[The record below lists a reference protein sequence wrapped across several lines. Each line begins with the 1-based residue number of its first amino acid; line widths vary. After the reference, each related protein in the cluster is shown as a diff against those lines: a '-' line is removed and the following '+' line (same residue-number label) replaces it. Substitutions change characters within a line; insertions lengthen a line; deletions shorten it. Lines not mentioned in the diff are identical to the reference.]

1 MNAGISHRHFLE
13 RLETSVVLFDA
24 VRVVHTLYLE
34 MTWYNGEQH
43 CRILINVCNEF
54 AVVIVFLRISG
65 SVMYWEDTRSS
76 TTVS

>member
-1 MNAGISHRHFLE
+1 MRAF
-13 RLETSVVLFDA
+13 
-24 VRVVHTLYLE
+24 HTLYLE

-43 CRILINVCNEF
+43 SDNTVDLTRIHFVSDKCVQSNEF

-65 SVMYWEDTRSS
+65 SVMYWEDTKSS

>member
-1 MNAGISHRHFLE
+1 
-13 RLETSVVLFDA
+13 
-24 VRVVHTLYLE
+24 

-43 CRILINVCNEF
+43 SDNTVDLTRIHFVSDINVCDEF

-65 SVMYWEDTRSS
+65 SVMYWEDTKSS